1 MGLQRVGHD
10 WATELNWTEA
20 LFQTFW
26 FISYTM
32 DLSIINL
39 SKNHSIEVSI
49 NYFYFENDINKHF
62 CFYEIGDFR
71 FYFTVLFSLSK
82 KSTTMSWENEFF
94 ISDSKYITKLF
105 QFYRFGCSLWSSQA
119 HIHHTHTHTHTQTH
133 TTHIHKAKPFPW
145 GLDIFTQKCLPGLW
159 LCLHVVHSIMSMY
172 ALRRMPMLLLEYI
185 NKKWIIFRRPK
196 TYL

>member
-1 MGLQRVGHD
+1 
-10 WATELNWTEA
+10 
-20 LFQTFW
+20 
-26 FISYTM
+26 M

-82 KSTTMSWENEFF
+82 KSTAMSWENEFF

-105 QFYRFGCSLWSSQA
+105 QFYRFGCSL
-119 HIHHTHTHTHTQTH
+119 
-133 TTHIHKAKPFPW
+133 
-145 GLDIFTQKCLPGLW
+145 
-159 LCLHVVHSIMSMY
+159 
-172 ALRRMPMLLLEYI
+172 
-185 NKKWIIFRRPK
+185 
-196 TYL
+196 

>member
-20 LFQTFW
+20 LFRTFW

-39 SKNHSIEVSI
+39 SKNHSTEVSI
-49 NYFYFENDINKHF
+49 NYFYFENDINTHF

-82 KSTTMSWENEFF
+82 KSTAMSWENEFF

-119 HIHHTHTHTHTQTH
+119 HIHHRHTPPPHRHHTHTQSQTFPLGAWH
-133 TTHIHKAKPFPW
+133 FYTEMFVWIVALSSCGALYNEHVCPEKDAHAAIRIH
-145 GLDIFTQKCLPGLW
+145 Q
-159 LCLHVVHSIMSMY
+159 
-172 ALRRMPMLLLEYI
+172 
-185 NKKWIIFRRPK
+185 
-196 TYL
+196 